1 MHSVTDMHQWLIICV
16 HGFFFRKKFLQ
27 AEEILVLFVNYK
39 LCISDVFACYFFAI
53 IWNCICLYDSNQ
65 LIAVELCYLFVV
77 ISILDDALLSI
88 IDC

>member
-1 MHSVTDMHQWLIICV
+1 MHKWCICM
-16 HGFFFRKKFLQ
+16 L
-27 AEEILVLFVNYK
+27 
-39 LCISDVFACYFFAI
+39 FFAI

-65 LIAVELCYLFVV
+65 LIAVKLFYLFVV